1 MPRPV
6 IITTPTYQSFPV
18 NNNTSKT
25 GGLNKGWL
33 DSLIK
38 VSNHSLTS
46 FYQPE
51 GYMLRVALKPG
62 VEIESFLHALKYWF
76 AEAAGYVT
84 RHTPLYACKYEVKM
98 LTPAD
103 EEWTQVTNPSLPFHH
118 YHIAIIL
125 DGKCARLSGLSYFLS
140 EKHHVY
146 LRSYHLSKDW
156 NGKVVIHDVK
166 NNMDRWIEHASYLCK
181 IKTTAPVKKPF
192 TRSQLV

>member
-1 MPRPV
+1 MPRQKV
-6 IITTPTYQSFPV
+6 IKTPTYQSFPV
-18 NNNTSKT
+18 NNNVSKT
-25 GGLNKGWL
+25 GGLNKAWL

-38 VSNHSLTS
+38 VSTHSLTS

-76 AEAAGYVT
+76 AEAAGFTT

-98 LTPAD
+98 LTPSD
-103 EEWTQVTNPSLPFHH
+103 EEWKQATNPTLPFHH

-140 EKHHVY
+140 KKHTDY
-146 LRSYHLSKDW
+146 LQSYHLSKGWD
-156 NGKVVIHDVK
+156 GKVSVHDLR
-166 NNMDRWIEHASYLCK
+166 NNFNKWIEHASYLCK
-181 IKTTAPVKKPF
+181 VNTSALVPKPF
-192 TRSQLV
+192 NTSRL